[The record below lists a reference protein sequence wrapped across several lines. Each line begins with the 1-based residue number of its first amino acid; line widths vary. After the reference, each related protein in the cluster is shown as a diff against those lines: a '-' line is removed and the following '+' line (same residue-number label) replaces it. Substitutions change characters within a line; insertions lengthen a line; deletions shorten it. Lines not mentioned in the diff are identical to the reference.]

1 MRDTEVKGAVNHAAP
16 PDYTGP
22 ERRSF
27 PRIETPL
34 PALVRSV
41 TVDDQW
47 FEAHTVLD
55 NFSSGGVYLRLVQPV
70 AQGQRLFVLI
80 RLSTDLNAS
89 ASGGYIALHGLALR
103 VEQRPGR
110 AFGTAIKITHHRFI

>member
-1 MRDTEVKGAVNHAAP
+1 MRHTEINGAVNPAAS

-41 TVDDQW
+41 DVDEQP
-47 FEAHTVLD
+47 FEAHTVVD
-55 NFSSGGVYLRLVQPV
+55 NFSSGGVYLRLVRRV
-70 AQGQRLFVLI
+70 AQGRRLFVLI
-80 RLSTDLNAS
+80 RLSADLNDA

-103 VEQRPGR
+103 VEGRPGS

>member
-1 MRDTEVKGAVNHAAP
+1 MRDTEANGAVNY
-16 PDYTGP
+16 DSSSGYTGP

-41 TVDDQW
+41 DADDLP
-47 FEAHTVLD
+47 FEAHTVVD
-55 NFSSGGVYLRLVQPV
+55 NFSSGGVYLRLVQRIP
-70 AQGQRLFVLI
+70 QGRRLFVLI
-80 RLSTDLNAS
+80 RLSADLNDGA
-89 ASGGYIALHGLALR
+89 AGGYVALHGIVLR
-103 VEQRPGR
+103 VEQRPGS